1 MSRLPHVWGA
11 TSAEV
16 LRDYPADGLLRGRT
30 TAMTRAV
37 AVAAPQPLSWRW
49 LCQIAV
55 SPYSYD
61 LLDNRGRRSPRE
73 LTPGADDL
81 YVGKLMMIFE
91 ITSFEPGHHWT
102 GVTTPAAAR
111 LFGPV
116 AVTYAAEPGGPDG
129 TDGSDG
135 QESRMVCRLV
145 CQVEGRAARVRAPLL
160 AWGDL
165 VMMRKELL
173 TLKRLAERDAGR
185 SGASLPS

>member
-1 MSRLPHVWGA
+1 MNRLPAVWGA
-11 TSAEV
+11 TSDEV
-16 LRDYPADGLLRGRT
+16 LRDYPADRLLHGRT
-30 TAMTRAV
+30 AAMTRAV
-37 AVAAPQPLSWRW
+37 AVDAPQPLSWRW
-49 LCQIAV
+49 LCQISVA
-55 SPYSYD
+55 PYSYD

-91 ITSFEPGHHWT
+91 ITSFEPGRHWT

-116 AVTYAAEPGGPDG
+116 AVTYAAEPGCLDGPG
-129 TDGSDG
+129 G
-135 QESRMVCRLV
+135 QASRMVCRLV
-145 CQVEGRAARVRAPLL
+145 SGVEGPVARLRAPLL

-173 TLKRLAERDAGR
+173 TLKKLAERDARR
-185 SGASLPS
+185 SRPPLA

>member
-11 TSAEV
+11 TSDEV
-16 LRDYPADGLLRGRT
+16 LRDYPADRLLDGRT

-37 AVAAPQPLSWRW
+37 RVAAPRELSWRW

-55 SPYSYD
+55 APYSYD

-73 LTPGADDL
+73 LTPGADEL
-81 YVGKLMMIFE
+81 HVGKLMMIFRV
-91 ITSFEPGHHWT
+91 TSYEPGHHWT
-102 GVTTPAAAR
+102 GVTTPGAAR

-116 AVTYAAEPGGPDG
+116 AVTYAAEP
-129 TDGSDG
+129 DGSDPTA
-135 QESRMVCRLV
+135 SRMVCRLV
-145 CQVEGRAARVRAPLL
+145 SEVDGRVARVRAPLL

-173 TLKRLAERDAGR
+173 TLKQLAERDAER
-185 SGASLPS
+185 SRSPLA

>member
-1 MSRLPHVWGA
+1 MSRLPDVWGA

-16 LRDYPADGLLRGRT
+16 LRDYPADRLLTGRT
-30 TAMTRAV
+30 RALTRAV
-37 AVAAPQPLSWRW
+37 PVAAPQELAWRW

-55 SPYSYD
+55 APYSYD

-81 YVGKLMMIFE
+81 RVGQLMMIFRL
-91 ITSFEPGHHWT
+91 TSYEPGHHWT
-102 GVTTPAAAR
+102 GVTTPAASR

-116 AVTYAAEPGGPDG
+116 AVTYAAEPDG
-129 TDGSDG
+129 TDATA
-135 QESRMVCRLV
+135 SRMVCRLV
-145 CQVEGRAARVRAPLL
+145 CEVEGPVARLRAPLL

-173 TLKRLAERDAGR
+173 TLRSLAERDARRAG
-185 SGASLPS
+185 